1 MKKFISD
8 LYKRPTFVSILG
20 ILFFIIMI
28 PLIIYQIMTL
38 DESSSLGYML
48 EIIFLLVLFFIVLID
63 RFLLEFVNN
72 KLISILEFI
81 FISSFLIYYYIS
93 HNNSFSLG

>member
-48 EIIFLLVLFFIVLID
+48 EIIFLLIFFFIVLID